1 VRSMSAIRALE
12 VLSGTASSATLM
24 CFSRSNVAPIV
35 MHIGVSTTKKFLVA
49 EGDHI
54 GPTVHSCIQTEA
66 GLECSQ

>member
-1 VRSMSAIRALE
+1 
-12 VLSGTASSATLM
+12 M

-35 MHIGVSTTKKFLVA
+35 MHTGVSTTKKFLVA

-54 GPTVHSCIQTEA
+54 GPTVHSCIQTVA